1 MLYLAS
7 FKSFKCFFCF
17 QSAFLDR
24 NFFTTANA
32 KVATCIINYHY
43 FQFDSGDWW
52 FIVRYYVVIYA
63 IDYGMFQYKRKT
75 DNTQMN
81 VTCSSEPMLFQTK
94 GFKTINILLIFTVKK
109 LLTCSWNV

>member
-1 MLYLAS
+1 LKGAPANCTRKIKY
-7 FKSFKCFFCF
+7 
-17 QSAFLDR
+17 
-24 NFFTTANA
+24 TTNP
-32 KVATCIINYHY
+32 NDW
-43 FQFDSGDWW
+43 FDSGDWW

-81 VTCSSEPMLFQTK
+81 VTCSSEPMLFQIK

-109 LLTCSWNV
+109 LLT